1 MQQGTTS
8 GASHLVFGYKVPK
21 TYFTR
26 VICGICSVVHGLY
39 TIKSYKP
46 LAERDARL
54 WRHCPH
60 SPNMGLTGPTN
71 PAMAGD
77 NGLVWRKIYNLMCH
91 RVKLHVQC
99 MLYICRFLK
108 IEVPPNHP
116 LDFRILPYA
125 SSNYWGTFHDY
136 GNLRMG
142 EISINGG
149 TQ

>member
-1 MQQGTTS
+1 
-8 GASHLVFGYKVPK
+8 
-21 TYFTR
+21 
-26 VICGICSVVHGLY
+26 
-39 TIKSYKP
+39 
-46 LAERDARL
+46 
-54 WRHCPH
+54 
-60 SPNMGLTGPTN
+60 MGLTGPTN

-125 SSNYWGTFHDY
+125 SSNYWGTLHDY
-136 GNLRMG
+136 GNLHMG